1 MWSAY
6 TPTAFVR
13 FSSDF
18 FTNSG
23 VIQLRL
29 GDFNGLLIWKILRIR
44 RIQSHRPCQ
53 SHKRRKM
60 KFDFTFSASVS
71 HYWGQGCDH
80 PVCRSHIISNYRPI
94 DSDWV
99 CVITGLGDGS
109 QMVPGSH
116 PSGNWRDE
124 IRWAG
129 TDERGP
135 TVRQLHTLRAL
146 LVCCCYHLLQCI
158 D

>member
-13 FSSDF
+13 FSSEF
-18 FTNSG
+18 LQFLVWSR
-23 VIQLRL
+23 IQLRL
-29 GDFNGLLIWKILRIR
+29 GDFNEMLIWKILRIEK
-44 RIQSHRPCQ
+44 IQSHRPCQ

-71 HYWGQGCDH
+71 HYWGEGCDH
-80 PVCRSHIISNYRPI
+80 PVSHYFQLPPN
-94 DSDWV
+94 WV
-99 CVITGLGDGS
+99 WLSLCDHRTRRCS

-146 LVCCCYHLLQCI
+146 LICCCYHLLQCI